1 MEKSKVIG
9 QVFKM
14 TIAVAVALLFFKVIL
29 IKPQQVSTRQGDIQK
44 FVDISEENVDSVVL
58 GEHTTVFKTDNYE
71 ILFDKKS
78 LNFVVQTKN
87 QRWYSYA
94 FEEDDQLNE
103 KWYAYSKSS
112 VAIECVNKDLTSY
125 QLSLKRNGKVDRVT
139 IKNDYILATVSFPT
153 AQISF
158 DLVINFENSDLK
170 VKVPYESI
178 KEKGE
183 FKLISIELYPF
194 LGATKGLQNGYY
206 VVPEGSGILVNLSKN
221 TKSTQPYVGR
231 IYGPDIGL
239 SSLSLH
245 QNLNPGERLILP
257 MYSIIKE
264 NSFVNVV
271 AEEGDLYTYL
281 KIYRAGITTNYN
293 WITFKFVFREPY
305 KRVINKKGDSV
316 NWYQEK
322 MNKFS
327 PAVFYKFSDTQDLA
341 SFNDV
346 AKEFKR
352 YLVNSGKIKKSNV
365 EFDRFPVLLEILMGE
380 SFKKVL
386 GKQYV
391 KLTDFDDVSKIY
403 DELLKEGLEPIFL
416 LKGYSKDGLSYSS
429 PNYTPVDKRLG
440 IPTIPEKNLIFY
452 SDLIKKEDFS
462 KVRKVYS
469 ALNISEQ
476 IIYHRNKVFIDPK
489 YVKMFAQELENLP
502 TKNYSF
508 DLYGQILFTTFSNS
522 RENNLEILERTLQ
535 SLSSGMLVL
544 KNPNGYFYKY
554 TDLITGISLKSS
566 DYLLEDLKIPF
577 VQIVLS
583 GLIPYFSDI
592 LNNSTDPELSF
603 VELAATGTY
612 PTFALTK
619 EGIIKISDKVDTEY
633 YSSSYSNWREIIIK
647 KSLELSKAFESVSGS
662 EIEKIDIFGDIWV
675 TKFSN
680 GKEIISNFTDRII
693 EFEGLT
699 LKPKSFI
706 VR

>member
-1 MEKSKVIG
+1 MNKSVVVYSYSGELINEITQPNSPMYGKNDFTPTKIAADYKGNIYVSCLVLTEGLAVFNERGEFLGFTGANKPNISLKMILQRIFFSEKQKE
-9 QVFKM
+9 Q
-14 TIAVAVALLFFKVIL
+14 LLKIRAPSPTNV
-29 IKPQQVSTRQGDIQK
+29 
-44 FVDISEENVDSVVL
+44 FVDTNGLVYTVTQGLKNGGVKKFNIIGENIFPEITTNPNLSDLCVDEDGNVYALSSQGTIDIISSDGNLVFSFGGQSYIEERLGLTRNSQGIALDDKGNLYVL
-58 GEHTTVFKTDNYE
+58 DKETSRITVFSITNFGRTVLSALSLYNSGKYKASKGFWEDILKMNEQFLLAYRTLGNIYFKEQNYSEAFEYFKISQDNYE

-352 YLVNSGKIKKSNV
+352 YLVNSG
-365 EFDRFPVLLEILMGE
+365 
-380 SFKKVL
+380 L
-386 GKQYV
+386 GK
-391 KLTDFDDVSKIY
+391 
-403 DELLKEGLEPIFL
+403 
-416 LKGYSKDGLSYSS
+416 
-429 PNYTPVDKRLG
+429 N
-440 IPTIPEKNLIFY
+440 
-452 SDLIKKEDFS
+452 FS
-462 KVRKVYS
+462 
-469 ALNISEQ
+469 
-476 IIYHRNKVFIDPK
+476 
-489 YVKMFAQELENLP
+489 
-502 TKNYSF
+502 
-508 DLYGQILFTTFSNS
+508 
-522 RENNLEILERTLQ
+522 
-535 SLSSGMLVL
+535 
-544 KNPNGYFYKY
+544 
-554 TDLITGISLKSS
+554 
-566 DYLLEDLKIPF
+566 
-577 VQIVLS
+577 
-583 GLIPYFSDI
+583 
-592 LNNSTDPELSF
+592 
-603 VELAATGTY
+603 
-612 PTFALTK
+612 
-619 EGIIKISDKVDTEY
+619 
-633 YSSSYSNWREIIIK
+633 
-647 KSLELSKAFESVSGS
+647 
-662 EIEKIDIFGDIWV
+662 
-675 TKFSN
+675 
-680 GKEIISNFTDRII
+680 
-693 EFEGLT
+693 
-699 LKPKSFI
+699 
-706 VR
+706 